1 METRVWSYRKEI
13 RLQNK
18 AELKKQKRTRQIYRH
33 VISSACFIFAI
44 AAICSINFFMIN
56 AKASSQQE
64 TPVYKYYT
72 SVTVEA
78 GETLWDI
85 AGIYMSDEFSS
96 VQKYI
101 DEVKS
106 INHLTNNKI
115 YAGEELIVPY
125 YSYEYKR

>member
-1 METRVWSYRKEI
+1 MEERVWSYTKEI
-13 RLQNK
+13 RPQYV
-18 AELKKQKRTRQIYRH
+18 AELKKQKRIREIYRH
-33 VISSACFIFAI
+33 LIYSSCLFFAI
-44 AAICSINFFMIN
+44 AVICSINFFIIN
-56 AKASSQQE
+56 VKASSEQKE
-64 TPVYKYYT
+64 TAYKYYT

-101 DEVKS
+101 DEVKN
-106 INHLTNNKI
+106 INHLTDNKI
-115 YAGEELIVPY
+115 YAGEQLIVPY

>member
-1 METRVWSYRKEI
+1 METRAWSYRKEI
-13 RLQNK
+13 KLQNK

-33 VISSACFIFAI
+33 IISSACLFLAV

-56 AKASSQQE
+56 AKASSEQQ
-64 TPVYKYYT
+64 VSSYKYYT

-101 DEVKS
+101 DEVKN
-106 INHLTNNKI
+106 INHLTDNKI
-115 YAGEELIVPY
+115 YAGEKLIVPY

>member
-1 METRVWSYRKEI
+1 METRLWSYRKEI

-33 VISSACFIFAI
+33 VISSACLILAI
-44 AAICSINFFMIN
+44 AVICSINFFMIN

-64 TPVYKYYT
+64 AAVYKYYT

-125 YSYEYKR
+125 YSCEYKR